1 MSQSLQPFGTNPAAE
16 EQLRMSETAMGQG
29 GMGNGTAPVGPNSF
43 DAGAASKVGVNTQPY
58 NNDRLKAQNTAENAL
73 KSGVPGQQAAARSE
87 LRAKT
92 NAENNAQAYAN
103 RAISEF
109 TFANAADAKNTALF
123 ALGHQP
129 TAELI
134 DRDVKMQQMIAAN
147 TNPQMPYT
155 SNRLPV

>member
-1 MSQSLQPFGTNPAAE
+1 
-16 EQLRMSETAMGQG
+16 MSETAMGQG

-43 DAGAASKVGVNTQPY
+43 DSGATSKVQVNTQPF
-58 NNDRLKAQNTAENAL
+58 NNQRLMVQNVEENAI
-73 KSGVPGQQAAARSE
+73 KSGVPARQAAARSE

-134 DRDVKMQQMIAAN
+134 GRDVQIQHQIAAH
-147 TNPQMPYT
+147 TNPQLPYT

>member
-43 DAGAASKVGVNTQPY
+43 DNGATSKVQVNTQPF
-58 NNDRLKAQNTAENAL
+58 NNQRLMAQNVAENGV
-73 KSGVPGQQAAARSE
+73 KSGVPAQQAAARSE

-109 TFANAADAKNTALF
+109 TFANAEDAKNTALF
-123 ALGHQP
+123 KLGHQP

-134 DRDVKMQQMIAAN
+134 GRDVAIQHQIAAH
-147 TNPQMPYT
+147 TNPQLPYT